1 MKIEDELRVKKFS
14 SEWQRATVNILFTAS
29 WLTLI
34 LEKRASKKNITL
46 QQFNALRILRGQY
59 PDPCT
64 NNLLRSR
71 VIGNMPDVSRLV
83 DRLVKKELVSRTKGE
98 QDKRSVDLL
107 ITQKGLNLLQ
117 EIEDDMMLTDFLPHR
132 ITVQEAIQLS
142 DILDK
147 LRGTAEDSAVVFG

>member
-1 MKIEDELRVKKFS
+1 MKIEDELQVKKFS
-14 SEWQRATVNILFTAS
+14 SDWQRATVNVLFTAS

-46 QQFNALRILRGQY
+46 QQFNALRILRGQH
-59 PDPCT
+59 PRPCT

-71 VIGNMPDVSRLV
+71 VIGNTPDVSRLV

-107 ITQKGLNLLQ
+107 ITPKGLSLLQ
-117 EIEDDMMLTDFLPHR
+117 EIEEDMMLTDFLPDR
-132 ITVQEAIQLS
+132 ITLEEAIQLS
-142 DILDK
+142 EILDK
-147 LRGTAEDSAVVFG
+147 LRGTDKDGSVLG